1 MVITIVFIIII
12 IIFILRKKD
21 SLIKEKKDTAKL
33 VLDKTNL
40 HFWIES
46 KISIRMFL
54 R

>member
-1 MVITIVFIIII
+1 MVIAIVFIIII
-12 IIFILRKKD
+12 FILKKKD

-40 HFWIES
+40 HFRVES

>member
-1 MVITIVFIIII
+1 MVITIVFIII